1 MRLPQNQE
9 AKIIA
14 STQLPDIFFEMMVQ
28 QLRIASH
35 NFPDKRTGSNI
46 QYSIED
52 IALSGFSVFFT
63 QSPSFLAFQKSMQ
76 KNKDVNNAQSL
87 FEIQNIPSDNH
98 ISRNLQTHF
107 TVF

>member
-14 STQLPDIFFEMMVQ
+14 STQLPYISFEMMARQ
-28 QLRIASH
+28 FRIESH

-63 QSPSFLAFQKSMQ
+63 QSPSFLAFQKFMQ
-76 KNKDVNNAQSL
+76 KNKGVNNAQSL
-87 FEIQNIPSDNH
+87 FGIQNIPSDT
-98 ISRNLQTHF
+98 R
-107 TVF
+107 